1 MFSWLDLLGV
11 LEDKYS
17 LSLRPTLWLSDV
29 GPVLLSSTEGLEITI
44 ATERERRVSKT
55 GAVATQLMLIVPV
68 RSALLLI
75 MRSCNHR
82 LNIPY

>member
-55 GAVATQLMLIVPV
+55 GAVANAHSTCQERITTDH
-68 RSALLLI
+68 ALL
-75 MRSCNHR
+75 
-82 LNIPY
+82 